1 MATLSLNYAIEA
13 NIDNTPYKEGAIY
26 VSTDTKKI
34 FVDLNNERLC
44 LSNGGGTQEIIYS
57 AEEPI
62 NHIPLW
68 IQTIETQG
76 E

>member
-13 NIDNTPYKEGAIY
+13 NINNTPYKEGAIY

-34 FVDLNNERLC
+34 FVDLNEKRLC
-44 LSNGGGTQEIIYS
+44 LSNGGVQEIIYS
-57 AEEPI
+57 AEEPA

-68 IQTIETQG
+68 IQTLETQG

>member
-44 LSNGGGTQEIIYS
+44 LSNGGTQEIIYS
-57 AEEPI
+57 DQEPI
-62 NHIPLW
+62 EHIPLW
-68 IQTIETQG
+68 IQMLETQG